1 LVRPYK
7 QAVCGG
13 TRGAESQSQDFPPV
27 KTKVSLAVIIL
38 TSAFGNVLLSKGMK
52 QLGDISHLAPGE
64 MLAAA
69 IGALLNPWVAAGMV
83 LLTVFFF
90 SFLATL
96 SWADLSYVL
105 PATAPSY
112 LLVAALS
119 YWLLGEAVS
128 PWRWLGTALI
138 VAGVALVARTEVRTT

>member
-1 LVRPYK
+1 M
-7 QAVCGG
+7 
-13 TRGAESQSQDFPPV
+13 

-52 QLGDISHLAPGE
+52 QMGDISQLSPGE
-64 MLAAA
+64 MLGAA
-69 IGALLNPWVAAGMV
+69 IAALLNLWVAIGMV
-83 LLTVFFF
+83 LLTIFFI

-119 YWLLGEAVS
+119 HWLLGETVS
-128 PWRWLGTALI
+128 PWRWLGTVLI
-138 VAGVALVARTEVRTT
+138 VAGVALVARTEVRTTP